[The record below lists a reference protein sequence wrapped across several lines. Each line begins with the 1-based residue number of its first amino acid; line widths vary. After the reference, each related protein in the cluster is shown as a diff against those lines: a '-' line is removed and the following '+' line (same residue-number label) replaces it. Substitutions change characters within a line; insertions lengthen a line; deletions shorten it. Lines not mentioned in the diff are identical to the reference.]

1 MMNTKTNPVTSSLM
15 EIMKNIRRLLFQ
27 LKIQKRKIQ
36 INKIWKKKLIKVSV
50 YNYAVAMDVNTS
62 QRYYLN

>member
-27 LKIQKRKIQ
+27 LKIHKRKIQ

>member
-15 EIMKNIRRLLFQ
+15 EIMKKIRRLLLQ

-36 INKIWKKKLIKVSV
+36 INKIWKKKLIKVSL
-50 YNYAVAMDVNTS
+50 YNHAVAMDVNTS
-62 QRYYLN
+62 QRFYLK